1 MNGRV
6 HNVCR
11 ALGGEKRH
19 SSFGDR
25 SDGRTENQ
33 KQSQSSWA
41 GPGHRSSRAAR
52 PPGEQLARRQ
62 PAGEPRSAARPPGS
76 YSRHAPPAGFQT
88 TTTASPH
95 SLRPAPATGGGR
107 RLIGRDAAAAP
118 SLAAGSPA
126 LFRAR
131 RGLHF
136 VGKAGG
142 RSKTNCA
149 L

>member
-1 MNGRV
+1 MGRKDTAASGIAV
-6 HNVCR
+6 TAGQRTRNKAR
-11 ALGGEKRH
+11 AVGQGLVTEAAQQLGRPE
-19 SSFGDR
+19 S
-25 SDGRTENQ
+25 N
-33 KQSQSSWA
+33 W
-41 GPGHRSSRAAR
+41 PAASPR
-52 PPGEQLARRQ
+52 E
-62 PAGEPRSAARPPGS
+62 EPRSAARPPGS

-88 TTTASPH
+88 TTTSSPH

-142 RSKTNCA
+142 WWKTNCA